1 MTIKRKRFLY
11 DITIRFGPS
20 GFRGAHAIDLDQVCD
35 GDEVISEKE
44 TAARSITEVE
54 FQSLL
59 GGQSAAL
66 IEAADSARRE
76 RDIRV
81 AEAVNRQEEAEKK
94 QKSAELQ
101 LQSKEGELSM
111 TKAKLDKIQQARRE
125 DGKNRRRKPG
135 CSEPSGWR
143 MSTLRLNIS
152 RATG

>member
-1 MTIKRKRFLY
+1 MTIQRKRFLY
-11 DITIRFGPS
+11 DITLRFGPS

-44 TAARSITEVE
+44 TAARSITEIE

-59 GGQSAAL
+59 GGQTAAL

-81 AEAVNRQEEAEKK
+81 AEALNRQDEAEKK

-111 TKAKLDKIQQARRE
+111 TKAKLEALMAKHEELTKLGDV
-125 DGKNRRRKPG
+125 P
-135 CSEPSGWR
+135 
-143 MSTLRLNIS
+143 
-152 RATG
+152 